1 MTVGVLESRRQIGR
15 MRTLLAQLPSAGI
28 RYSVI
33 LASAMIVAGGMD
45 YAVNVLVG
53 RWLQPVQYGVFV
65 SITALLQV
73 VVFLSIAIRSVV
85 GFYTAEVRARGG
97 PADRIGSFLQHAW
110 RWAWQWG
117 LLAMALMA
125 LLSPFLARSLRLS
138 NSWPL
143 WAASLMVLML
153 FLRETTYGA
162 LQGIQ
167 SFGGLGLVQVI
178 QAFLRIAFAAT
189 FVGLGFGAAG
199 AIFAQPL
206 SCIVGLLPALWW
218 LRPYFQHRGE
228 VAERR
233 VSWHYS
239 AYTFLGLAIFGVL
252 TNLDALFVKHFF
264 SPQIAGYY
272 GPVVTLAKISLFLPW
287 AIGIILVPKVTQRRA
302 TGHDPRP
309 ILLLSLTAAIT
320 PGLFITTL
328 YFLLPGTLVAA
339 MFSSAYADPG
349 SVLGLASLAATLYAG
364 LNIWLNYALALERPA
379 FIYSLAGV
387 LLWQVMAMFLF
398 GREHLVSMTMV
409 MVSAGLIGN
418 VAGFLSTWSR
428 APTPNPMRA
437 EAAVQ

>member
-1 MTVGVLESRRQIGR
+1 MTVGALNSRRQIGR
-15 MRTLLAQLPSAGI
+15 MRTLLAQLRSAGI
-28 RYSVI
+28 RHSVI

-85 GFYTAEVRARGG
+85 GFYTAEVRARGV

-189 FVGLGFGAAG
+189 FVGLGLGAAG

-233 VSWHYS
+233 RPAPHCPS
-239 AYTFLGLAIFGVL
+239 TFPRLAF
-252 TNLDALFVKHFF
+252 
-264 SPQIAGYY
+264 
-272 GPVVTLAKISLFLPW
+272 
-287 AIGIILVPKVTQRRA
+287 
-302 TGHDPRP
+302 
-309 ILLLSLTAAIT
+309 LLLL
-320 PGLFITTL
+320 TTL
-328 YFLLPGTLVAA
+328 SPF
-339 MFSSAYADPG
+339 
-349 SVLGLASLAATLYAG
+349 
-364 LNIWLNYALALERPA
+364 
-379 FIYSLAGV
+379 
-387 LLWQVMAMFLF
+387 
-398 GREHLVSMTMV
+398 
-409 MVSAGLIGN
+409 
-418 VAGFLSTWSR
+418 
-428 APTPNPMRA
+428 
-437 EAAVQ
+437 